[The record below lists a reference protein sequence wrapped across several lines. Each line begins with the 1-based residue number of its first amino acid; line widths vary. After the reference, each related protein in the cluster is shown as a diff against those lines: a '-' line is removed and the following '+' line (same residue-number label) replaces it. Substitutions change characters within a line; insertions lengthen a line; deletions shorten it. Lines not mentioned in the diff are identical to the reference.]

1 MLTEE
6 ALILLAT
13 LVASGLLALGVLEL
27 AWPSAPRRPERRVRV
42 TSPARL
48 PVVPVGEPLAIPDD
62 ERPIIAAEPVPFVEP
77 SPVMEPVAEPL
88 AAVEVDAPPVEP
100 PAPAPALLEPEP
112 LIVPE
117 PVVEPPT
124 PRRAAGAPRPP
135 RARTLR
141 RTRPPADAVPV
152 DAVASTPAASSAR
165 DAIAE
170 SVLPRPRVLPLDTC
184 LAMYNEGRF
193 GEVVSLGSAALEVHA
208 RLAAGSTR
216 PDEEA
221 SALFDLVGMSKQELG
236 DMAGARTAFRG
247 AIRVAP
253 TAMRPTYVEHLVKL
267 VGRLLDREGEP
278 SDVDTEAEYVRE
290 LRASGAAL
298 DDALVALPADESLA
312 GVHGAV
318 REALSSACE
327 RLATRVA
334 AGAGGV
340 HARASVLEALGDD
353 AMPAPWRERVREQLA
368 AASSA
373 EIGQLTAQAIRS
385 VQDGKDGDALA
396 ALEHAEQLAAALPP
410 GAVTDERREEFDR
423 RLWWGYTKVGV
434 RRVEIENY
442 EGAIDPLFRAF
453 HLGGLDQE
461 RLAET
466 RGVLVRA
473 LDGLVETRAPA
484 IQQLAAEDASAA
496 RHEIAKLSALLRAA
510 TERGLTTEELGEA
523 FAKVAALG

>member
-1 MLTEE
+1 
-6 ALILLAT
+6 
-13 LVASGLLALGVLEL
+13 
-27 AWPSAPRRPERRVRV
+27 V
-42 TSPARL
+42 TSPPRFPML
-48 PVVPVGEPLAIPDD
+48 PVSEPLTIADD
-62 ERPIIAAEPVPFVEP
+62 TRPIIAAEPVPFVEP
-77 SPVMEPVAEPL
+77 SPAVEPVVEPL
-88 AAVEVDAPPVEP
+88 ASAELDAPAGEP
-100 PAPAPALLEPEP
+100 PAPAPAFVDPEP
-112 LIVPE
+112 VIA

-124 PRRAAGAPRPP
+124 PRRAAGAPRAP
-135 RARTLR
+135 RAPRTLR
-141 RTRPPADAVPV
+141 RTRPAADAVPV
-152 DAVASTPAASSAR
+152 DAIASTPAASSAR
-165 DAIAE
+165 DVMAAAD
-170 SVLPRPRVLPLDTC
+170 LPRPRVLPLDTC
-184 LAMYNEGRF
+184 LSMYKEGRF
-193 GEVVSLGSAALEVHA
+193 AEVVSLGSAALEVHA

-216 PDEEA
+216 PDDEA

-247 AIRVAP
+247 AIRAAP
-253 TAMRPTYVEHLVKL
+253 PAMRPTYVEHLVKL
-267 VGRLLDREGEP
+267 VRGLLDRGGEP
-278 SDVDTEAEYVRE
+278 TDVDTEAEHVRE
-290 LRASGAAL
+290 LRASAAAL
-298 DDALVALPADESLA
+298 DDALGALPPDESLA
-312 GVHGAV
+312 AVHGAV
-318 REALSSACE
+318 REVLSSACE
-327 RLATRVA
+327 RLAARVA
-334 AGAGGV
+334 AGEGGE
-340 HARASVLEALGDD
+340 HARAIVLEALGDD
-353 AMPAPWRERVREQLA
+353 ALPASWRERVREELA

-423 RLWWGYTKVGV
+423 RLWWGYTKVGA

-442 EGAIDPLFRAF
+442 EGAIDPLFRAV
-453 HLGGLDQE
+453 HLGGLDHE

-510 TERGLTTEELGEA
+510 TERGLTTEELGET